1 MKKTTKINHK
11 SFLERSLHIG
21 AKPILVAVC
30 FLLTPALAYNYAKK
44 AMKKHGKEDFSN
56 KWKLIWKETLPA
68 FKMPFNLS
76 SDIIS
81 GIYASGSEKL
91 RLQEEKERAIA
102 EAEHKK
108 SVVYNICE
116 FIKNSNDIK
125 SAGFKTYLIKDGL
138 MLIDIHSGVVS
149 NKIGD
154 VKIIR
159 LTPKEMKLVS
169 GVLQNRCA
177 ELMYKEKQR

>member
-56 KWKLIWKETLPA
+56 KWKLIWKEALPA

-81 GIYASGSEKL
+81 GIYSSDSKKFSS
-91 RLQEEKERAIA
+91 QEEKNVMESDY
-102 EAEHKK
+102 KK
-108 SVVYNICE
+108 SAVNDICE

-138 MLIDIHSGVVS
+138 ILIDIYNGVVN

-154 VKIIR
+154 VRIIR
-159 LTPKEMKLVS
+159 LTPKEVKKVS
-169 GVLQNRCA
+169 EVLQNRCS